1 MSENII
7 IKKTEI
13 LSEDYNTLKRLTL
26 EVETRDGKKEEQ
38 IREVYQKD
46 SGATILLYNKEKQ
59 SVILTKQFR
68 IPIYLNEKGQ
78 HDGLAIEACAGLLEG
93 LSPKET
99 AIKETLE
106 ETGYSISDPEYVF
119 EAYMV
124 PGTVTEKVYFFIA
137 PYDSTNKVA
146 EGGGLA
152 SEGEEIEVLEMP
164 FEEAYQ
170 KVFTGEIT
178 DGKTIMLLQ
187 HLKIA
192 FFDL

>member
-192 FFDL
+192 VF

>member
-137 PYDSTNKVA
+137 PYDYTDKVA

-164 FEEAYQ
+164 FKEAYQ

-192 FFDL
+192 VF

>member
-1 MSENII
+1 MI